1 MCPFAGVSR
10 CKRFD
15 TVGTSLLARRVR
27 AFTAGLPLCPD
38 ELKVWINPV
47 ALIRQELVFGERRPQ
62 VAQSRRLRRG
72 ETGTFLA
79 AQAIDSH
86 MLLELELLLLV
97 PVTSCSE
104 YTVSRRCAV
113 IMRLL
118 TTRGAQLSSC
128 MSRVRICAVIPTQ
141 HTPTPPTYCLLTGS
155 KISLKNRVESFRIAK
170 IFASGGAPQAGG
182 ARL

>member
-1 MCPFAGVSR
+1 MESAGRRSLKADASGGV
-10 CKRFD
+10 KR
-15 TVGTSLLARRVR
+15 AHY
-27 AFTAGLPLCPD
+27 
-38 ELKVWINPV
+38 
-47 ALIRQELVFGERRPQ
+47 
-62 VAQSRRLRRG
+62 
-72 ETGTFLA
+72 LA

-141 HTPTPPTYCLLTGS
+141 DTPTPPT
-155 KISLKNRVESFRIAK
+155 SLPTHGEQNIDEKSC
-170 IFASGGAPQAGG
+170 
-182 ARL
+182 

>member
-1 MCPFAGVSR
+1 MESAGRRSLKADASGGV
-10 CKRFD
+10 KR
-15 TVGTSLLARRVR
+15 AH
-27 AFTAGLPLCPD
+27 
-38 ELKVWINPV
+38 
-47 ALIRQELVFGERRPQ
+47 
-62 VAQSRRLRRG
+62 
-72 ETGTFLA
+72 LA

-170 IFASGGAPQAGG
+170 ISPPAG
-182 ARL
+182 RLRPAGPGCNISVCSYPGHPDRGRTRTTNV

>member
-62 VAQSRRLRRG
+62 EATANLSPGRPGRRSGDEAQPGKSVPARPEKLPRSLPRSGSGSPETTPRKKSAHPFPSR
-72 ETGTFLA
+72 
-79 AQAIDSH
+79 
-86 MLLELELLLLV
+86 LV
-97 PVTSCSE
+97 P
-104 YTVSRRCAV
+104 
-113 IMRLL
+113 LL
-118 TTRGAQLSSC
+118 RGLVPTGVG
-128 MSRVRICAVIPTQ
+128 VR
-141 HTPTPPTYCLLTGS
+141 
-155 KISLKNRVESFRIAK
+155 
-170 IFASGGAPQAGG
+170 AGG
-182 ARL
+182 HALPGQSAPGLAMCPRSP

>member
-72 ETGTFLA
+72 LTGATH
-79 AQAIDSH
+79 IV
-86 MLLELELLLLV
+86 LELNLKLLLSV
-97 PVTSCSE
+97 
-104 YTVSRRCAV
+104 AV
-113 IMRLL
+113 
-118 TTRGAQLSSC
+118 
-128 MSRVRICAVIPTQ
+128 
-141 HTPTPPTYCLLTGS
+141 
-155 KISLKNRVESFRIAK
+155 
-170 IFASGGAPQAGG
+170 AGC
-182 ARL
+182 RDQ

>member
-27 AFTAGLPLCPD
+27 AFTAGLQLCPD

-104 YTVSRRCAV
+104 YTVVGAV
-113 IMRLL
+113 L
-118 TTRGAQLSSC
+118 
-128 MSRVRICAVIPTQ
+128 
-141 HTPTPPTYCLLTGS
+141 
-155 KISLKNRVESFRIAK
+155 
-170 IFASGGAPQAGG
+170 
-182 ARL
+182 

>member
-1 MCPFAGVSR
+1 MRACLFRCASLAGNINVPFCRSLEVQALPR
-10 CKRFD
+10 WRRNW
-15 TVGTSLLARRVR
+15 SLLARRVR
-27 AFTAGLPLCPD
+27 AFTAGLQLCPD

-104 YTVSRRCAV
+104 YTVVGAV
-113 IMRLL
+113 L
-118 TTRGAQLSSC
+118 
-128 MSRVRICAVIPTQ
+128 
-141 HTPTPPTYCLLTGS
+141 
-155 KISLKNRVESFRIAK
+155 
-170 IFASGGAPQAGG
+170 
-182 ARL
+182 